1 MNTRTLIAAAF
12 VAFAAS
18 GTAMAQLDA
27 YPESFNA
34 TQPAASDVSRAAVK
48 AQVLAAQADGTL
60 QIESLNYPRQV
71 AGNSTLTRAAVT
83 AELSAELTAEQ
94 RSSQLDSQTIYGIA
108 GYPFTSEFVS
118 QRSLQAVRAE
128 TLTALAR

>member
-34 TQPAASDVSRAAVK
+34 HQPAASEVNRAAVK

-60 QIESLNYPRQV
+60 QIEPLNYPRQV
-71 AGNSTLTRAAVT
+71 AANSTLTRAAVT
-83 AELSAELTAEQ
+83 AALSAEQ
-94 RSSQLDSQTIYGIA
+94 RSPQLDSQTIYGIA
-108 GYPFTSEFVS
+108 GYPFTSDFVG
-118 QRSLQAVRAE
+118 QRSRQAVRAE